1 MTGQLTMKVMKK
13 RSLWAIPRK
22 VPYRIFYNM
31 PHWNVPR
38 VPRNTTS
45 LVFLLHSFWKTRAK
59 SHRVDRIKINRSMA
73 NFFNLQHAKVIV
85 DKVEV
90 RFKAEILNGSV
101 TYVNTKT
108 GYSMNMS
115 IDINEELDNISVICM
130 KFYQRFDRF

>member
-1 MTGQLTMKVMKK
+1 
-13 RSLWAIPRK
+13 
-22 VPYRIFYNM
+22 
-31 PHWNVPR
+31 
-38 VPRNTTS
+38 
-45 LVFLLHSFWKTRAK
+45 
-59 SHRVDRIKINRSMA
+59 MA